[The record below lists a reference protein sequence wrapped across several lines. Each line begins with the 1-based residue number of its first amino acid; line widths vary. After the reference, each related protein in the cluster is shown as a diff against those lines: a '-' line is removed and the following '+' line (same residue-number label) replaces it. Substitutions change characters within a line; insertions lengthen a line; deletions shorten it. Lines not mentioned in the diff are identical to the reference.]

1 MNINELNGL
10 EEHNSTEEEFNL
22 GEYLQRYLR
31 YWYLFPFFLALAA
44 IAAWYYF
51 QVTQPVYKSTTSLL
65 IKDEKKGVRTGADDI
80 LVEMGTFSGNKLVE
94 NEIEILRSRN
104 LMEQVVRDLKL
115 EISYTQSSGLK
126 TIDLY
131 KKSPVRVVAEVV
143 NEQAYQ
149 NPMEIEQVD
158 GDLYT
163 IPQDD
168 ELREYGKL
176 YYTDWGALRVFR
188 DSTTG
193 DAAITEV
200 EVHFHKPAGLVE
212 RMVKNLSVA
221 QPNKG
226 STVLELNFED
236 TSVQRG
242 IDVLNKLLDVYV
254 GSSITDK
261 NTEASNTL
269 AFIEERLALITDEL
283 GDVEKDVEVYKSQQG
298 LTDVSAESQLFLEN
312 IKKNDSKLNEVN
324 TQIRVLEGVENYINR
339 SGDGAVTPA
348 TYMISDPV
356 LVSLLNKYTELNLQR
371 EKYARTLQPDNPIM
385 ETVTTQMAQTRQSI
399 RENLQNLRRGLDLTR
414 QNLEGINARFSAGL
428 RSLPQKEREYVG
440 IKRQQT
446 IKENLYLYLLQKREE
461 TALAYAST
469 VTDSRLVD
477 APRGSYVPV
486 KPKKAI
492 IALGALLAGLVIPV
506 LLINLLMML
515 NNTVQGRDEVERL
528 SGAPVVGEIGRMKQ
542 AAQLGVG
549 NIIIKMTSRSAV
561 AEQFRALRTNL
572 QYLGDG
578 SGKVLMFTSSI
589 GGEGKS
595 FVSINLAA
603 SLAYSDKKV
612 LLIGADLRKPTLHT
626 NLKMQN
632 DKGLTNYL
640 ITKGDAASLIK
651 PSGVHE
657 LFEVLLSGPIP
668 PNPSELLNNG
678 RLPVLIRELREQ
690 YDYILIDSPPYGLVT
705 DASLIGEYVDATLYL
720 VRHNYTLRDH
730 MKNIRSLIRQK
741 RFKNLSVV
749 FNAVNYGVG
758 YGYGYGYGGYG
769 YGYYSEDK
777 ESKPSSILDQL
788 TKKGKKLSAKIRQ
801 G

>member
-1 MNINELNGL
+1 MNTTELNGF
-10 EEHNSTEEEFNL
+10 EERNSTEEEFNL
-22 GEYLQRYLR
+22 GEYVQRYLR
-31 YWYLFPFFLALAA
+31 YWYLFPFFIGLAA
-44 IAAWYYF
+44 AAAWYYF
-51 QVTQPVYKSTTSLL
+51 QVTQPVYKSTASLL
-65 IKDEKKGVRTGADDI
+65 IKDEKKGVRAGADDI
-80 LVEMGTFSGNKLVE
+80 LSELSSFSGNKLVE

-104 LMEQVVRDLKL
+104 LMEQVIKDLKL
-115 EISYTQSSGLK
+115 EVSYSISSGLK
-126 TIDLY
+126 TIDIY
-131 KKSPVRVVAEVV
+131 KKSPFRVVTEVV
-143 NEQAYQ
+143 SEKAYED
-149 NPMEIEQVD
+149 PMEIELVD
-158 GDLYT
+158 KDFYN

-168 ELREYGKL
+168 ELREFGKL
-176 YYTDWGALRVFR
+176 YYTDWGTLRVFR
-188 DSTTG
+188 DSTG
-193 DAAITEV
+193 DAKIDEV
-200 EVHFHKPAGLVE
+200 TVHFRKPERLVE
-212 RMVKNLSVA
+212 NMLKNLSVA
-221 QPNKG
+221 QSNKN
-226 STVLELNFED
+226 STVLELDFED
-236 TSVQRG
+236 TSPQRG

-269 AFIEERLALITDEL
+269 AFIEERLGLITSEL
-283 GDVEKDVEVYKSQQG
+283 GDVEKDVEVYKSQKG

-312 IKKNDSKLNEVN
+312 MKENDSKLNEVN
-324 TQIRVLEGVENYINR
+324 TQIRVLEGVESYISR
-339 SGDGAVTPA
+339 SGDGAVAPA
-348 TYMISDPV
+348 TYLINDPM
-356 LVSLLNKYTELNLQR
+356 LVSLLNRYSELNLQK

-385 ETVTTQMAQTRQSI
+385 ETVNTQVAQTRQSI
-399 RENLQNLRRGLDLTR
+399 RENLQNMRRGLDMTR
-414 QNLEGINARFSAGL
+414 QNLEGINTRFSAGL

-461 TALAYAST
+461 TALAFAST

-477 APRGSYVPV
+477 APRGSNIPV
-486 KPKKAI
+486 KPKKSLI
-492 IALGALLAGLVIPV
+492 GLGALLAGMAIPI

-515 NNTVQGRDEVERL
+515 NNTVQSREEVERL

-542 AAQLGVG
+542 SGQPGLGDVV
-549 NIIIKMTSRSAV
+549 IKTTSRSAV

-578 SGKVLMFTSSI
+578 SGRVLMLTSSI

-603 SLAYSDKKV
+603 SLAYSDKRV
-612 LLIGADLRKPTLHT
+612 LLVGADLRKPTVHT
-626 NLKMQN
+626 NLKMIN

-640 ITKGDAASLIK
+640 ITKGDAAGLIK

-657 LFEVLLSGPIP
+657 LFEVMLSGPIP

-678 RLPVLIRELREQ
+678 RLPVLIEELKER

-705 DASLIGEYVDATLYL
+705 DASLISEYVDATLYL

-730 MKNIRSLIRQK
+730 MKNIRLLIRQK

-749 FNAVNYGVG
+749 FNAVNYGAG

-777 ESKPSSILDQL
+777 ESKPRSVIDQL
-788 TKKGKKLSAKIRQ
+788 ARKGKELKAKVRQ
-801 G
+801 S